1 MDGSGSIKRSNFN
14 KEKQFVV
21 SLIKNLDL
29 NETRVSV
36 MTFSTFTNT
45 LFYLNSFKNISNIE
59 NLVTNAEYDADGT
72 NTGLAL
78 NLADSEIMQEYRGMR
93 NESLGIPRIIMVI
106 TDGES
111 NDKTLTFNHSQI
123 IKNRGINIISIGIGN
138 LNPKEL
144 NDIAS
149 SKSDVYKV
157 EDFDKI
163 VLILASLSRTVCLKP
178 AKISPEQ
185 SISSLVSK
193 NTYKYFKLSLMNNMT
208 YLNKFS
214 IELNTL
220 SGKTDLVYSFTD
232 ENPKLDSDYI
242 QLTNKPSSNSG
253 NFIEKPKSAS
263 ISKQSSQV
271 VKDKATTGNNANYF
285 QVTRPS
291 TGQNEILYI
300 GIKGYSDVNRFQVYV
315 HDKVVTADTV
325 ISQSDQGV
333 VVNRQS
339 GRACFSFINYLFFIL
354 VFILI

>member
-78 NLADSEIMQEYRGMR
+78 NLADTEIMQEYRGMR
-93 NESLGIPRIIMVI
+93 NENLGIPRIIMVI

-111 NDKTLTFNHSQI
+111 NDKTLTFNNSQI
-123 IKNRGINIISIGIGN
+123 IKNRGINIISVGIGN

-185 SISSLVSK
+185 SISSLVTK
-193 NTYKYFKLSLMNNMT
+193 NTYKYFKLSLMKNNMT

-220 SGKTDLVYSFTD
+220 SGKTDLVYSFID
-232 ENPKLDSDYI
+232 ENPKFDSDYI

-253 NFIEKPKSAS
+253 NFIEKPKSVS
-263 ISKQSSQV
+263 ISKQSSQL

-315 HDKVVTADTV
+315 HDKVVTPDTV
-325 ISQSDQGV
+325 ISQS
-333 VVNRQS
+333 
-339 GRACFSFINYLFFIL
+339 GRVCFSFINYLFSIL